1 MSGRVTM
8 SADRIA
14 ASVDQPE
21 TASANG
27 SRNCSMTLFIF
38 RNWDVM
44 LPPVRAPQPERDR
57 RWQRDA
63 YGFGSLPEKKG
74 NPAVCFLIFM
84 SIGCHNAPLPASE
97 SRFGYAASE
106 AKGAG
111 QPSLWTTNRQS
122 FPPDKLH
129 HDQRKKMGAALP
141 IPRGGRSAAGM
152 PVSLSL

>member
-27 SRNCSMTLFIF
+27 SKNCSMTLFIF
-38 RNWDVM
+38 VTEM
-44 LPPVRAPQPERDR
+44 SCFLPYALLSRSGIEDG
-57 RWQRDA
+57 QRDA

-74 NPAVCFLIFM
+74 NQAVCFLIFM
-84 SIGCHNAPLPASE
+84 SIRMSQCPPPGKREPL
-97 SRFGYAASE
+97 GYTGPE

-111 QPSLWTTNRQS
+111 R
-122 FPPDKLH
+122 
-129 HDQRKKMGAALP
+129 
-141 IPRGGRSAAGM
+141 
-152 PVSLSL
+152 PVSLDNGSPDLSTG